1 MPPRSRAKRDTFYRQ
16 AKSDGYRARSAY
28 KLLQLDDAYGLFG
41 PSVCRVVD
49 LCAAPGSWSQV
60 IAERLQPAATGVAAA
75 AGGRLVGSGSG
86 GGGGGSGASGGR
98 GGAGGTGGGSG
109 CDSDGSSSG
118 GDGGDGANGDVP
130 SPATLPPTPR
140 IVAVDLQEVAP
151 IPGVTLLTG
160 DITTAATLAS
170 IVDALGGEP
179 AHLVV
184 SDGAPDVTGVHA
196 IDAYVQAALVTAALN
211 VATRVLCPGG
221 AFVAKVFASGGGG
234 AGGGGGGAAA
244 ALCAQ
249 LRVFFRAVALAKPR
263 SSRVTSAEAFVVC
276 RGYAPPGGWVPRA
289 LASAPLAATAMSAD
303 AAASPTTPTTAEE
316 GEGAVNAVVDPFVGW
331 GDLDGGVGGG

>member
-1 MPPRSRAKRDTFYRQ
+1 MPGWR
-16 AKSDGYRARSAY
+16 
-28 KLLQLDDAYGLFG
+28 
-41 PSVCRVVD
+41 VC
-49 LCAAPGSWSQV
+49 GQ
-60 IAERLQPAATGVAAA
+60 GVC
-75 AGGRLVGSGSG
+75 V
-86 GGGGGSGASGGR
+86 
-98 GGAGGTGGGSG
+98 
-109 CDSDGSSSG
+109 
-118 GDGGDGANGDVP
+118 
-130 SPATLPPTPR
+130 
-140 IVAVDLQEVAP
+140 
-151 IPGVTLLTG
+151 
-160 DITTAATLAS
+160 
-170 IVDALGGEP
+170 
-179 AHLVV
+179 
-184 SDGAPDVTGVHA
+184 
-196 IDAYVQAALVTAALN
+196 
-211 VATRVLCPGG
+211 
-221 AFVAKVFASGGGG
+221 GGGG